1 MLLTGQTQP
10 RLLGH
15 ASQNKTCVSAGLGLT
30 CALGADELLASSCPS
45 YSPAILL
52 EEKLDQGVTE
62 ALKG

>member
-10 RLLGH
+10 GLLGD
-15 ASQNKTCVSAGLGLT
+15 ASQNKTCVSAGLGVT
-30 CALGADELLASSCPS
+30 CALGDDELLANFCPT

-52 EEKLDQGVTE
+52 EAKLDRGVTE